1 MNSFKIN
8 VLEFNKFMEEA
19 STLRAIDLF
28 YADYIQQIENND
40 PPIVGKDHL
49 PALEEKNIANVKWF
63 KIVVER
69 LLIDEENEIV
79 MGELNINF
87 ETTSNKNKNLSEA
100 FVQKWELDK
109 ICYQRFYYKEIV
121 DAG

>member
-1 MNSFKIN
+1 MSSFKKY
-8 VLEFNKFMEEA
+8 VLEFNKLMEEGN
-19 STLRAIDLF
+19 TLRAIDLF
-28 YADYIQQIENND
+28 YADNIQQIENDD
-40 PPIVGKDHL
+40 PPIIGKDLLHS
-49 PALEEKNIANVKWF
+49 LEEKNIAKVKWF

-87 ETTSNKNKNLSEA
+87 ETTLNKKKELSEA
-100 FVQKWELDK
+100 FVQKWEFDK
-109 ICYQRFYYKEIV
+109 IYYQRFYFKEIV